1 MQHLHWSLP
10 WVSLKHAHLLIS
22 RVMLL
27 LVMLTPL
34 TVAKQSPLRVLVDFL
49 VLTLI
54 TEVRFEAQRAIGFPA
69 SHEAGATLSL
79 KTLAGTQQAHG
90 LARVLVVRHPH

>member
-1 MQHLHWSLP
+1 MLS
-10 WVSLKHAHLLIS
+10 S

-34 TVAKQSPLRVLVDFL
+34 TEAKQSPLRVLVDL
-49 VLTLI
+49 VPTTVVVKL
-54 TEVRFEAQRAIGFPA
+54 EAQRAIGLPA
-69 SHEAGATLSL
+69 SHEVGATLSL
-79 KTLAGTQQAHG
+79 NTLAETQQEQG

>member
-1 MQHLHWSLP
+1 M
-10 WVSLKHAHLLIS
+10 SLKHAHLLSS

-49 VLTLI
+49 VLALI
-54 TEVRFEAQRAIGFPA
+54 TEVRLEAQRAIGLPA

-79 KTLAGTQQAHG
+79 KTFAGTQQAQG